1 MAMAESISADVERTN
16 RFRAKYERI
25 LEAASALI
33 NDRGAR
39 GMTFADVAQHVG
51 LNTTSVTYYFKRKEL
66 LAAACYDRSIERL
79 ESFIA
84 RGESGKTPA
93 ERVRAFLDA
102 NFEDMRRVRKGE
114 TPPYA
119 VLSEL
124 RALDEETQ
132 QATMR
137 RYRAMFRRLRCLF
150 GDSSDER
157 EQAIFSARANVL
169 LENMYWL
176 PIWLERYDLPDFDR
190 VKARTFDIFENGIA
204 APGGRWDPH
213 IISLDAVVPEAGPR
227 NSLENFLRAATVLI
241 NDRGYRGTSV
251 ERIASELNVTKGSF
265 YHHLNAKDD
274 LVLACFRRS
283 FDIVARSQHAAD
295 ESSGS
300 YWQHL
305 SSSISTLLEVQF
317 FHASPLLHGTA
328 RQSLPAALRT
338 AVFEESTRLARR
350 YAGMMMDGIAEGTV
364 RPVDVLIAAQMIM
377 SMLNSAYRARAWA
390 QRLPPQDAKQIYAGT
405 IAFGMFGDSHES
417 GIARTHTGHGQE

>member
-1 MAMAESISADVERTN
+1 MAIAEGILEDAERTN
-16 RFRAKYERI
+16 RYRAKYERI

-33 NDRGAR
+33 NDRGAK
-39 GMTFADVAQHVG
+39 GMTFADVAQKVG

-84 RGESGKTPA
+84 RGETARTPR
-93 ERVRAFLDA
+93 ERVRTFLNA
-102 NFEDMRRVRKGE
+102 NFDDMLRVRSGE
-114 TPPYA
+114 TTPYA

-124 RALDEETQ
+124 RSLDEETQ
-132 QATMR
+132 PGTMR
-137 RYRAMFRRLRCLF
+137 RYQAMFRRLRSLF
-150 GDSSDER
+150 GDPSNER

-176 PIWLERYDLPDFDR
+176 PIWSDRYDLPDFDR
-190 VKARTFDIFENGIA
+190 IRKRTFDIFENGIA
-204 APGGRWDPH
+204 APGQRWDPH
-213 IISLDAVVPEAGPR
+213 GISLDAVVPEAGPK

-295 ESSGS
+295 ESRGS
-300 YWQHL
+300 FWQHL

-328 RQSLPAALRT
+328 RQSLPPTLRM
-338 AVFEESTRLARR
+338 AIFEESTRLARR

-364 RPVDVLIAAQMIM
+364 RPVDVLIAAQMTM
-377 SMLNSAYRARAWA
+377 SMLNSAYHARAWA
-390 QRLPPQDAKQIYAGT
+390 QRLPREDAKQIYAGT
-405 IAFGMFGDSHES
+405 IAFGMFGERPEC
-417 GIARTHTGHGQE
+417 GFA